1 MKILEFKYTKDDGR
15 VSQRTVVELSP
26 PSKNHFGIDISELD
40 IDLQL
45 AFTKDMN
52 FLKTRYDRQIA
63 DVMANYD
70 IKHNFRNFD
79 PSKMENLIVE
89 MSD

>member
-1 MKILEFKYTKDDGR
+1 MD
-15 VSQRTVVELSP
+15 
-26 PSKNHFGIDISELD
+26 
-40 IDLQL
+40 
-45 AFTKDMN
+45 

-79 PSKMENLIVE
+79 PSKMEDLVVE
-89 MSD
+89 AC